1 MREFKN
7 IPYSLEVEVTHNLR
21 EKAPHGSPL
30 MPLAVYI
37 DDFRKYS
44 SPVIQHHW
52 HPEIQLAYILKG
64 SVEYEFYGKKFLLN
78 KDDGL
83 FINSNILHMSITH
96 DPENTQMITILFNPS
111 ILSGINQ
118 IEIENEYIS
127 PVISCKDLKYILFT
141 NKIYW
146 HRQILKKI
154 PALIYSEE
162 QKEFGYKLEQKN
174 IIGEIWLA
182 IIRNSKDIISSNN
195 TSVSI
200 DEDRI
205 KIMLQFI
212 NENYTKNITLNE
224 IASSANLSKSECC
237 RCFKRTIKI
246 SPFTYLIQKR
256 IFSSV
261 GLLSTTNYPISY
273 ISERVGFNEI
283 SNFYKTFKSIMNMTP
298 AEFREKEKH
307 IKINKNIY

>member
-162 QKEFGYKLEQKN
+162 QKKFGL
-174 IIGEIWLA
+174 
-182 IIRNSKDIISSNN
+182 
-195 TSVSI
+195 
-200 DEDRI
+200 
-205 KIMLQFI
+205 
-212 NENYTKNITLNE
+212 
-224 IASSANLSKSECC
+224 
-237 RCFKRTIKI
+237 
-246 SPFTYLIQKR
+246 P
-256 IFSSV
+256 
-261 GLLSTTNYPISY
+261 
-273 ISERVGFNEI
+273 
-283 SNFYKTFKSIMNMTP
+283 
-298 AEFREKEKH
+298 
-307 IKINKNIY
+307 